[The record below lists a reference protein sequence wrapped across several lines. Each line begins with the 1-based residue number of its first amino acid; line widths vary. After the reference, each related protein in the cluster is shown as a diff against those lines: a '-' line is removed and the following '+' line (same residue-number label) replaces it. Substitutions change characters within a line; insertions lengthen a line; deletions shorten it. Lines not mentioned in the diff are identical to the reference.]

1 MARTLKPDRTSILLK
16 ISDNPKFD
24 YLVLGAVENDVALTD
39 EELDQVAGGDDRTV
53 ILSTGITAGVII
65 TTRGLADTDLNGR
78 QAQNLTGDQINNF
91 FGGFFG
97 AASPKLF

>member
-1 MARTLKPDRTSILLK
+1 MARTLKPDRTSIFLN

-39 EELDQVAGGDDRTV
+39 EELDQVAGGDRRV